1 MTAELAR
8 VTTRHAPIT
17 FVIRSTIAVPDVV
30 HGGAHV
36 FAVPNEGRD
45 QIARLHDELYAGVLQ
60 PHLREDTAFVP
71 HITIAAHGDLRWC
84 EAYAERL
91 NGTLQPVRGVIE
103 SGRDHFCASWD
114 WCRRTR

>member
-91 NGTLQPVRGVIE
+91 NGTLQPGVV
-103 SGRDHFCASWD
+103 
-114 WCRRTR
+114 